1 MGVMRRGLSR
11 GLAQMVMLAVVV
23 LAGTVTPSRAETG
36 HVHMLIDKAGFIV
49 GVGGGYGW
57 LTFHGHRYH
66 LTISGVS
73 FGAVI
78 GASRTE
84 LIGRARHMH
93 HPSDIAGTYTA
104 VGAGAALAGG
114 VSAVQ
119 LQNAKGV
126 VLDLHGRKVG
136 IEASLAI
143 GGLEIQVR

>member
-1 MGVMRRGLSR
+1 MRVMRRGLSR
-11 GLAQMVMLAVVV
+11 ALAQVVLLAVVV
-23 LAGTVTPSRAETG
+23 VAGTATPSRAETG
-36 HVHMLIDKAGFIV
+36 HVHMLIDKAGFIF

-73 FGAVI
+73 FGATI

-84 LIGRARHMH
+84 LVGRALHMRHA
-93 HPSDIAGTYTA
+93 SDVAGTYSA
-104 VGAGAALAGG
+104 IGAGVALAGG
-114 VSAVQ
+114 ASAVQ
-119 LQNAKGV
+119 LQNARGV

-136 IEASLAI
+136 LEASLAI